1 MEGKE
6 RISRLPH
13 FRMPKE
19 WIFSSLPSFPTE
31 RDKFSLHQCK
41 KSLRIMHQT
50 VKQNKWFNRLKG
62 PFLLWI
68 SKVHEGTKT
77 LPLRRKEKIE
87 KRKEQ
92 QQQKKSNRKKII
104 HFLLFSFPPHKASV
118 LSSEKFTSLLE
129 IAKIGLQLVKM
140 PRICTLLCDLKQ
152 KWHEHW
158 QIWQGNLCKKQLLFG

>member
-1 MEGKE
+1 MDLFLSSK
-6 RISRLPH
+6 
-13 FRMPKE
+13 
-19 WIFSSLPSFPTE
+19 FSYKK
-31 RDKFSLHQCK
+31 DKFLVHQCK
-41 KSLRIMHQT
+41 KSLHHAQI
-50 VKQNKWFNRLKG
+50 VKQNTWFNRLKG
-62 PFLLWI
+62 FFLLWI
-68 SKVHEGTKT
+68 NKIDKWIQT
-77 LPLRRKEKIE
+77 LSLRRKEKKE

-92 QQQKKSNRKKII
+92 KKKKSQKKMI
-104 HFLLFSFPPHKASV
+104 HFLLFSFPPHKVSV